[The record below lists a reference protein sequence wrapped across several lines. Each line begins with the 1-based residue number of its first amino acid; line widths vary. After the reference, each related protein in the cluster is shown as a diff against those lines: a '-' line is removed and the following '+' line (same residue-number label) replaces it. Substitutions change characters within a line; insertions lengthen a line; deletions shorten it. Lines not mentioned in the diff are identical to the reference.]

1 MFSRTRKHKGDSE
14 SKTVLWKPI
23 TTNSPYGGARIA
35 PLSPAGRVSEM
46 LSPKLCH
53 ATTASPNGPIE
64 PKPPKGS
71 TDASQSKAVPKFI
84 VIPMKVQ
91 NPRFQSKRNR
101 GFFMLKII
109 SNRTHNGFGLFYVRK
124 NEDWEDWIKSIL
136 LRKWIDEVYISIY
149 TKIKM
154 WCFVWED

>member
-1 MFSRTRKHKGDSE
+1 MRRARQEIEARTWDVFPNKETQRCFQ

-23 TTNSPYGGARIA
+23 TTNSPYGGARIV

-91 NPRFQSKRNR
+91 NPRFWSNGIGDFCMVWCVKDWNARRLAFVFCFLRYAVISVVFQR
-101 GFFMLKII
+101 GLAY
-109 SNRTHNGFGLFYVRK
+109 L
-124 NEDWEDWIKSIL
+124 
-136 LRKWIDEVYISIY
+136 
-149 TKIKM
+149 
-154 WCFVWED
+154 

>member
-1 MFSRTRKHKGDSE
+1 MRRARQEIEARTWDVFPNKETQRCFQ

-23 TTNSPYGGARIA
+23 TTNSPYGGARIV

-91 NPRFQSKRNR
+91 NPRFQATES
-101 GFFMLKII
+101 GI
-109 SNRTHNGFGLFYVRK
+109 FYVRHEIGNK
-124 NEDWEDWIKSIL
+124 RLKRKSHRWGL
-136 LRKWIDEVYISIY
+136 VLS
-149 TKIKM
+149 
-154 WCFVWED
+154 FVALYLPLCNTFIHIWQGI